1 MHIHK
6 YKLILESSVKS
17 MQVNGYQSKET
28 PDAYYNALT
37 QVVAFEP

>member
-37 QVVAFEP
+37 QVAFEP